1 MQYIMS
7 EGEAQYMDQYKGRF
21 SYKLAEWAISSMKKK
36 DENSGVLKQA
46 PAHSIQEMEELMRQ
60 MGLKIKEEDIYS
72 AWYLYNM
79 CYADYSRAL
88 PNKQAIAYF
97 IYETIYDPD
106 CTPEAVLACF
116 RAKMDVMDMP
126 IYWERMI

>member
-21 SYKLAEWAISSMKKK
+21 SMKLAEWAISSMKKK
-36 DENSGVLKQA
+36 DESTGSLKTVTR
-46 PAHSIQEMEELMRQ
+46 HSIEEMEEVMRQ
-60 MGLKIKEEDIYS
+60 TGLKIREEDIYS

-79 CYADYSRAL
+79 CYADYFRSL

-106 CTPEAVLACF
+106 CSPEAVLACF
-116 RAKMDVMDMP
+116 RAKMDVKDIP

>member
-21 SYKLAEWAISSMKKK
+21 SMKLAEWAISSMKKK
-36 DENSGVLKQA
+36 DESTGMLKSVSR
-46 PAHSIQEMEELMRQ
+46 HSIEEMEELMRQ

-79 CYADYSRAL
+79 CYADYPKSL
-88 PNKQAIAYF
+88 PNKQAVAYF

-106 CTPEAVLACF
+106 GTPEAVLACF
-116 RAKMDVMDMP
+116 RAKMDVRDIP

>member
-1 MQYIMS
+1 MS

-21 SYKLAEWAISSMKKK
+21 SRTLAEWAISAMKKK
-36 DENSGVLKQA
+36 KDDEEGKLK
-46 PAHSIQEMEELMRQ
+46 PITRHSIEEMEELMRQ

-79 CYADYSRAL
+79 CYADYPRCL

-97 IYETIYDPD
+97 VYETLYDPD
-106 CTPEAVLACF
+106 SSPEAVLACF
-116 RAKMDVMDMP
+116 RAKMDAKDVP
-126 IYWERMI
+126 IHWERMI